1 MMKIFRR
8 LFAELS
14 SVGIQIKIMGIV
26 VVSIFLFF
34 GVLLWHSYHD
44 MTDTL
49 KNQLQQRGIA
59 IGTILAMYSDDLMLS
74 ENMSFLQKL
83 VSNVREAAK
92 DATYVFVLNNAGDML
107 AQSFGQ
113 GFPVENLTKN
123 VVPPGMPYHVM
134 EFKTE
139 NDTFQD
145 VAVAIPERS
154 IGTIRLGLTEASINA
169 VVDGYLKHMLFWA
182 ALISMLWFSIAYFL
196 S

>member
-14 SVGIQIKIMGIV
+14 SIGIQIKIMGIV
-26 VVSIFLFF
+26 VVSILLFF

-49 KNQLQQRGIA
+49 KNQLRQRGIA
-59 IGTILAMYSDDLMLS
+59 IGTTLAMSSDDLMLS
-74 ENMSFLQKL
+74 ENMSSLQQV
-83 VSNVREAAK
+83 VSNVREADK

-123 VVPPGMPYHVM
+123 VVPDR
-134 EFKTE
+134 KST
-139 NDTFQD
+139 
-145 VAVAIPERS
+145 
-154 IGTIRLGLTEASINA
+154 RLNS
-169 VVDGYLKHMLFWA
+169 
-182 ALISMLWFSIAYFL
+182 S
-196 S
+196 